1 MVGNYVGDGA
11 LAAIGASTPILNLLL
26 VLFMGISMGATVM
39 TSQYFGAKERDHLS
53 STVGTTITATFL
65 SSVVI
70 MVVGPLITPPIMR
83 VLDTPADIYDM
94 SCSYLIIM
102 FLGIV
107 GCGYYNIISGILRG
121 LGDSVMPLI
130 FLLVACGLN
139 IVLDLLFVA
148 VFDMGVAGAAIATIK
163 MCIRDRLYS

>member
-1 MVGNYVGDGA
+1 
-11 LAAIGASTPILNLLL
+11 
-26 VLFMGISMGATVM
+26 
-39 TSQYFGAKERDHLS
+39 
-53 STVGTTITATFL
+53 
-65 SSVVI
+65 

-130 FLLVACGLN
+130 FLLVACGP
-139 IVLDLLFVA
+139 
-148 VFDMGVAGAAIATIK
+148 
-163 MCIRDRLYS
+163 